1 MVSLKLQKRYVSG
14 PWGCSHFNRSVA
26 FVPFRWL
33 NLLSISFHLD
43 SLLPS
48 LSVVSARS
56 GWIPTKLLKLLWL
69 TLVRMSANW
78 LRTVSSSASLRPFT
92 PALVS
97 SAERRPRTEAT
108 TLVFACPR
116 SADRVG
122 FGKRRGTR
130 NARIPSKL
138 FGWEESESFV
148 DFLES
153 TVLPVRSISTCI
165 FCFSSL
171 VWSLPLCSYA
181 HFYKL
186 SKGNRYRT
194 KRILMENIHH
204 AKVHFCS
211 NLFLCH

>member
-14 PWGCSHFNRSVA
+14 PWGCSHFNRSAA

-108 TLVFACPR
+108 TLVFARPR

-138 FGWEESESFV
+138 LWMRRIR
-148 DFLES
+148 
-153 TVLPVRSISTCI
+153 VLRR
-165 FCFSSL
+165 L
-171 VWSLPLCSYA
+171 LR
-181 HFYKL
+181 K
-186 SKGNRYRT
+186 YRAAG
-194 KRILMENIHH
+194 KIDKHMY
-204 AKVHFCS
+204 F
-211 NLFLCH
+211 LFLFPGLIAPPL